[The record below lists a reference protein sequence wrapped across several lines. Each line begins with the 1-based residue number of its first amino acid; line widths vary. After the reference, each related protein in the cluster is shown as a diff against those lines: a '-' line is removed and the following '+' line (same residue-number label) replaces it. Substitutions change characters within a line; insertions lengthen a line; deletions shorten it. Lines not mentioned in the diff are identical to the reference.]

1 MILLMMAPPLEG
13 CYDVVHA
20 YHRHSPSSAGGHW
33 TFPAAATSTSEID
46 GLTIQKI
53 NPDIIFYL
61 SFVGTNCRSDSQQQ
75 EVTRTKDSSDRW
87 IRQRRKGGKIFF
99 FALFFF

>member
-33 TFPAAATSTSEID
+33 TFPAAATSTSASEID

-53 NPDIIFYL
+53 YPDNIILPVF
-61 SFVGTNCRSDSQQQ
+61 R
-75 EVTRTKDSSDRW
+75 
-87 IRQRRKGGKIFF
+87 RRKV
-99 FALFFF
+99 